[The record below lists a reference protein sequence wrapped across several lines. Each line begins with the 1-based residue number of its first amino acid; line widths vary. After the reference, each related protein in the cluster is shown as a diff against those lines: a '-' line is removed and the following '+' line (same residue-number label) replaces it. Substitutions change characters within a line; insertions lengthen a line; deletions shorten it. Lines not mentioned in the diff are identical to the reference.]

1 MNFKILTIDEYI
13 TKNQLMKNDEWFN
26 SCFNPQNDSGLIEK
40 GILQF
45 PEDEWAIGGGFE
57 GNCSIYTIRD
67 FREHKITKG
76 RTKVVTDDGYDFID
90 SPDMNDLVPFDLL
103 SIKTL
108 VKNEIKGN
116 YTSVFTYP
124 RRFTNKYAQELKV
137 VIGGTVCQ
145 ECNFPIKL
153 IPDIEKEL
161 TEIEWKYV
169 LIKRNQLRWSITS
182 VSQEQPISIRISGID
197 DGAVEGLFE
206 NIDDAKRKLHE
217 ASFMGFKDP
226 FFHTD

>member
-1 MNFKILTIDEYI
+1 MIFEILTIDEYL
-13 TKNQLMKNDEWFN
+13 TKNPLMKKDEWFN
-26 SCFNPQNDSGLIEK
+26 LCFNPKNDSGLIEK

-45 PEDEWAIGGGFE
+45 SEDNWAIGGGFE

-67 FREHKITKG
+67 FREHKEPKG
-76 RTKVVTDDGYDFID
+76 RVKVVTGDGYDFIG

-108 VKNEIKGN
+108 VENEIDSN
-116 YTSVFTYP
+116 YTSIFTYP
-124 RRFTNKYAQELKV
+124 RRFTNKYAQELKL
-137 VIGGTVCQ
+137 VIGDTVCQ
-145 ECNFPIKL
+145 KSNFPIKL

-161 TEIEWKYV
+161 TLIEWKYI
-169 LIKRNQLRWSITS
+169 LIKRHQLRWSINS
-182 VSQEQPISIRISGID
+182 VSQEQPIKIRISGID

-206 NIDDAKRKLHE
+206 NIADAKRELHM
-217 ASFMGFKDP
+217 ASFMGFKDS